1 VVEAPPFEGN
11 GFAPGSAGSIR
22 EYKIDSLRLP
32 HGSEMYAIGSDGSER
47 FVARYDADRL
57 AWGDS
62 E

>member
-1 VVEAPPFEGN
+1 VVEPPPFGGD

-22 EYKIDSLRLP
+22 EYKIDSMRLP
-32 HGSEMYAIGSDGSER
+32 HGSEMYAIGRDGSER

-57 AWGDS
+57 VWGDS